1 MAAALKPVLLWIL
14 AMVAVWLIGF
24 VMGRWSVIEIYKE
37 AVRGLLIV
45 VRFDR
50 HVYGPAAARWL
61 KQIGRAHV

>member
-37 AVRGLLIV
+37 AVRGL
-45 VRFDR
+45 DR
-50 HVYGPAAARWL
+50 KSTRLNSSH
-61 KQIGRAHV
+61 